1 MRKLQNRKANETKA
15 NETNT
20 KSGKIGNNNNN
31 QPNNI
36 NIHIK
41 SSINNVLNSLG
52 PFHGPYILPPFEKG
66 SPRPDISCHIQD
78 F

>member
-41 SSINNVLNSLG
+41 SSINNVIKIFLEFAILYH
-52 PFHGPYILPPFEKG
+52 FYYILSMF
-66 SPRPDISCHIQD
+66 
-78 F
+78 

>member
-41 SSINNVLNSLG
+41 SSINNVIKIFLEFAILYHFS
-52 PFHGPYILPPFEKG
+52 YIFLMF
-66 SPRPDISCHIQD
+66 
-78 F
+78 